1 MMTFMIVAVLLIALV
16 LLWLLQPYYRK
27 PSASTASRSEMNI
40 GIYREQ
46 LARVEQDLADGLL
59 DADQAKAS
67 TAEIQARLLQET
79 VDESAPLKPHASRL
93 TVILTAI
100 LVPLTALGLYAMLGN
115 PIQIAQDGRSDRPGG
130 AQNVQRADIER
141 MVEGLAAKLEKDP
154 GNQQGWA
161 MLARS
166 YKVLGRMADAEKA
179 YDRAGSLVTNDAQL
193 LADYADAAA
202 ANANGNFSGKPMRLI
217 ERALSVDPQNPMA
230 LWLAGSAA
238 LQANDKPKA
247 IVYMQRLLKVL
258 PPDSEDA
265 QIIREAIDKLKGS

>member
-1 MMTFMIVAVLLIALV
+1 MMIFMILSVLLIALA

-27 PSASTASRSEMNI
+27 PRAQGASRTQLNI
-40 GIYREQ
+40 EIYRDQ
-46 LARVEQDLADGLL
+46 LAQVEQDLANGLL

-67 TAEIQARLLQET
+67 TTEIQSRLLQET
-79 VDESAPLKPHASRL
+79 ADESASLKPHASRL
-93 TVILTAI
+93 TVILVAI
-100 LVPLTALGLYAMLGN
+100 LVPLAALLLYATLGS
-115 PIQIAQDGRSDRPGG
+115 PMQIAQVGQGEQSSGT
-130 AQNVQRADIER
+130 QNVQRADIER

-179 YDRAGSLVTNDAQL
+179 YDRAGSFVTNDAQL

-202 ANANGNFSGKPMRLI
+202 AAANGNFSGKPMRLI
-217 ERALSVDPQNPMA
+217 ERALNVDPKNPMA

-247 IVYMQRLLKVL
+247 IIYLQRLLKVL
-258 PPDSEDA
+258 PPESEDA
-265 QIIREAIDKLKGS
+265 QIIRETIDKLKGS